1 MKAEQSQSV
10 MKDEKVEQQHNRKVS
25 SSHNRRITIAV
36 AVAVLVVILI
46 IAGALFWRGSRGGN
60 GIFPSMSSAESGQN
74 SVMPKAKAKKHF
86 AEVYQEC
93 DPHVSF
99 TGDPAA
105 ESLILEEGNQSLTL
119 LSGKDSDHKT
129 YDCVMNALEI
139 PSDLKQKIRAAKM
152 SDGLQEAAWGDVS
165 VTWSYND
172 NTGLDLT
179 LDTVIAPTASSS
191 NNGK

>member
-1 MKAEQSQSV
+1 MKAKRSQSS
-10 MKDEKVEQQHNRKVS
+10 MEGEQDEQQCTGQEASSRSRKVI
-25 SSHNRRITIAV
+25 ITSVI
-36 AVAVLVVILI
+36 AVLVVILI
-46 IAGALFWRGSRGGN
+46 IGGILFWREGRNGD
-60 GIFPSMSSAESGQN
+60 GIFSSTSSTESGQD

-129 YDCVMNALEI
+129 YDCVMDALEI

-191 NNGK
+191 SDAK